1 MVETIE
7 VYKSNI
13 SNVNTKLSLD
23 EQEDHDIWLQD
34 DWIARTE
41 YVISNEWNE
50 TSWIN
55 EITRNMINERD
66 WQSITKIA

>member
-13 SNVNTKLSLD
+13 SNDTKLSLD

-50 TSWIN
+50 KSWIN